1 MGGPVLKDLP
11 QKLYFA
17 FRFFNFPDIV
27 TEYLK
32 LDMAEHAQTGGVV

>member
-1 MGGPVLKDLP
+1 MGGPVLRDLP
-11 QKLYFA
+11 QKFYFQ

-32 LDMAEHAQTGGVV
+32 LDMAEHA